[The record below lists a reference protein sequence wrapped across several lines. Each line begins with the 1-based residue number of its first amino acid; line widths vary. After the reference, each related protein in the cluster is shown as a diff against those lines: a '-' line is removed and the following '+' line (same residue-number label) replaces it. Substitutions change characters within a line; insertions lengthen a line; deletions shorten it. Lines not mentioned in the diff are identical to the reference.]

1 MKNDEFSFFNQQLAA
16 MVRDGIPLE
25 SALRRL
31 CEGMRRGQ
39 LRSELETLEADL
51 ARGVPLRE
59 AVAARRLPDLYRHM
73 LEVGAQTNNL
83 PAVLTMLADYYQR
96 RHVVLTRLKGL
107 MVYPAIVFV
116 GAFVL
121 SCLLAFLLHTMV
133 ASVGGFAS
141 EYYMRALPAGARI
154 PVWLVPAFT
163 GVIALVICGALAL
176 PQVRGVLRWR
186 IPALREASLAQVAS
200 SIALMLKSG
209 VPLDSTLGLME
220 RLEGGTPAGNEIH
233 LWRERL
239 ASGVGHFEGMAA
251 HGRIFPPLF
260 VWTVSQSHEDLPA
273 GFQHAAEI
281 YQARAAYRSELFLY
295 SALPCSVLMLGILI
309 LAQIQPM
316 IIMFS
321 SLMRAEGMMG
331 GD

>member
-1 MKNDEFSFFNQQLAA
+1 
-16 MVRDGIPLE
+16 
-25 SALRRL
+25 
-31 CEGMRRGQ
+31 
-39 LRSELETLEADL
+39 
-51 ARGVPLRE
+51 
-59 AVAARRLPDLYRHM
+59 
-73 LEVGAQTNNL
+73 
-83 PAVLTMLADYYQR
+83 
-96 RHVVLTRLKGL
+96 LTRLKGL